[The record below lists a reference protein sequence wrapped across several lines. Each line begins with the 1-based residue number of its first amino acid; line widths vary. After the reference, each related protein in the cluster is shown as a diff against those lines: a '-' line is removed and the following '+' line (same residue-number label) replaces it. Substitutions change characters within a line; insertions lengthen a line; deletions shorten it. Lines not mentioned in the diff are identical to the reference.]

1 MKEELINISDNITYL
16 TAVFASLWIFVI
28 LFRACMHLLNI
39 VYYTKDKKDDSFE
52 SILRATLDS
61 FFSNH
66 PVL

>member
-1 MKEELINISDNITYL
+1 
-16 TAVFASLWIFVI
+16 
-28 LFRACMHLLNI
+28 MHLLNI